1 MKQKQNPAVLRT
13 CTAAAHAAE
22 ASAETARTAAES
34 AELHAK
40 DAHEYY
46 LMTYTTLARARRTF
60 RRQALILIAVSIL
73 TIIVALYV

>member
-46 LMTYTTLARARRTF
+46 LMAYTTLARARRTVCT
-60 RRQALILIAVSIL
+60 QALILIITSIL
-73 TIIVALYV
+73 VILAALYV

>member
-22 ASAETARTAAES
+22 ASAENARTAAES

-60 RRQALILIAVSIL
+60 RRHSLIYIVTSIILLIA
-73 TIIVALYV
+73 ALYV

>member
-22 ASAETARTAAES
+22 ASAETARTAAAS

-60 RRQALILIAVSIL
+60 RTQALILIITSIL
-73 TIIVALYV
+73 VILAALYV